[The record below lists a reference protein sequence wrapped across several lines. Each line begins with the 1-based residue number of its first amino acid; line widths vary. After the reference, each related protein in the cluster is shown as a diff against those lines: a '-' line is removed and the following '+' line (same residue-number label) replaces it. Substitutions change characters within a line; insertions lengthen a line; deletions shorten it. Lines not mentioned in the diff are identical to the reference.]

1 MYLHVILV
9 AFCFLVESSFNG
21 IAFLSGWDLLV
32 LLDVLTFIDCC
43 CLTPYEQF
51 FSDIMART
59 SYIRWEDDDVCF
71 AVDQHAKLDFYSAIS
86 MKQRYNWNTV
96 ESAVNQHIPNPNTL
110 KQ

>member
-1 MYLHVILV
+1 MRFI
-9 AFCFLVESSFNG
+9 G
-21 IAFLSGWDLLV
+21 IV
-32 LLDVLTFIDCC
+32 KDVLTFIDCC

-86 MKQRYNWNTV
+86 LKQRYNWNTA

-110 KQ
+110 KQQSRTLEASMLTITQPMQNKFFY